1 MCLWLSISLSTFLL
15 FFFLWVAAVFQT
27 VFSVFFYAATITAAA
42 AVFLYLFIKR
52 LCVCVSAF
60 IICCVFACVRAVH
73 SFYFVV
79 LCLFLFFRLLKN
91 SLIYSQLK
99 RKKNQQLYYLSFLCA
114 CVLIPTRLLCVCVWF
129 LFFSVDYRWV
139 YGCLYFIYLFVYVC
153 YVCDYHR
160 HWKKNKEKQTIKENF
175 CFVVKYGKKTTEV
188 DFSFSWQRDYLTVSV
203 CMCVFFSVYLYVLL
217 SVLKNNIH

>member
-1 MCLWLSISLSTFLL
+1 MVFDFSIDFSSSSSS
-15 FFFLWVAAVFQT
+15 FLWVAAVFQT

-79 LCLFLFFRLLKN
+79 SLFSFCFSFIKN

-99 RKKNQQLYYLSFLCA
+99 RKKPTVILSFFLCA
-114 CVLIPTRLLCVCVWF
+114 CVLIPTRLLCVCVCVVS
-129 LFFSVDYRWV
+129 FSVDYRWV
-139 YGCLYFIYLFVYVC
+139 YGCL
-153 YVCDYHR
+153 
-160 HWKKNKEKQTIKENF
+160 
-175 CFVVKYGKKTTEV
+175 
-188 DFSFSWQRDYLTVSV
+188 
-203 CMCVFFSVYLYVLL
+203 
-217 SVLKNNIH
+217 